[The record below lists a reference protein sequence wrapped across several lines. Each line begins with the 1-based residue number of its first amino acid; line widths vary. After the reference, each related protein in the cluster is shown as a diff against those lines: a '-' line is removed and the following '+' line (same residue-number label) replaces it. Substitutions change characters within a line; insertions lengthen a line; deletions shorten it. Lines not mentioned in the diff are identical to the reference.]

1 MTGMRALRALS
12 IMCSDCYPN
21 MACRMNSESSPLAT
35 LTPIP
40 IDAGFLPVQRQVA
53 ALALDPAGFVSR
65 GLAMLWR
72 ERVSGD
78 PAADYAEACG
88 LVARGELGRLA
99 SLLRERPE
107 LSEYRPETAEGL
119 QLLHHAACQ
128 GSLESIALL
137 IEHGA
142 PVDSPSGHLLAD
154 GAGCFEPGATPL
166 ILACEAGRAQV
177 AFALIEAGAD
187 VCASLPAG
195 RETPLHFAA
204 ALGFEALAE
213 ALIAAGADVDAMS
226 VWHSYDDQLG
236 HYCGNAPLHV
246 AALNNRADLVCL
258 LLKAGAQ
265 RDLAGP
271 DRRTA
276 LHYAAARGA
285 VAALE
290 ALLAAGADP
299 DACEACE
306 LEGATTYLSPL
317 HYAVING
324 HEAAVAMLLC
334 YGADPLLIESASGE
348 NALQMAERS
357 EDPELVTMLAR
368 AAKAETPEAVFS
380 YLDDQYVTCLPGQ
393 YAEMRAFLEHLLSEF
408 PLGRRSLLTL
418 SDWLSEM
425 LGPENRPLLARACR
439 VQQNP

>member
-1 MTGMRALRALS
+1 
-12 IMCSDCYPN
+12 
-21 MACRMNSESSPLAT
+21 MACRMNPESSPLAT
-35 LTPIP
+35 LTPRS
-40 IDAGFLPVQRQVA
+40 IDSAFLPAQRQVA
-53 ALALDPAGFVSR
+53 VLALDPAGFVSR
-65 GLAMLWR
+65 GLAVLWR

-78 PAADYAEACG
+78 LAADYAEACD
-88 LVARGELGRLA
+88 LIAQGELGKLG

-107 LSEYRPETAEGL
+107 LPEYRPESAGGL

-154 GAGCFEPGATPL
+154 AVSRFEPGATPL
-166 ILACEAGRAQV
+166 MLACEAGRVQA
-177 AFALIEAGAD
+177 AFSLLEAGAD

-195 RETPLHFAA
+195 GETPLHFAA
-204 ALGFEALAE
+204 TLGLEALAE
-213 ALIAAGADVDAMS
+213 ALIASGADVDAMAA
-226 VWHSYDDQLG
+226 WHSYDDELG

-246 AALNNRADLVCL
+246 AALNNRADLVSL

-271 DRRTA
+271 DQRTA

-290 ALLAAGADP
+290 VLLAAGADP

-306 LEGATTYLSPL
+306 LEGATTHLSPL

-334 YGADPLLIESASGE
+334 YGANPSLIESASGE
-348 NALQMAERS
+348 SALQMAERS
-357 EDPELVTMLAR
+357 EDAALTAMLSR
-368 AAKAETPEAVFS
+368 AAKAEAPEAVFS

-408 PLGRRSLLTL
+408 PLGRRSLLSL

-439 VQQNP
+439 AQQNS